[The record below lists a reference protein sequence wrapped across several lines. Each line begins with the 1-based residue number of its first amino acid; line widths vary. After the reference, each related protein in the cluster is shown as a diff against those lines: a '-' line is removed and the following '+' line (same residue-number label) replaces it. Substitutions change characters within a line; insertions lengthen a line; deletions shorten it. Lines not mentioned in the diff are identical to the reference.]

1 MADDFPD
8 NQWTTLKA
16 RMESDGPER
25 VIEYIDRGGTGLRLA
40 RILSGCA
47 LRYLRLRL

>member
-16 RMESDGPER
+16 RMERDGPER
-25 VIEYIDRGGTGLRLA
+25 VIEYIETFDDA
-40 RILSGCA
+40 RRIEL
-47 LRYLRLRL
+47 